1 MLKELEEYEK
11 KIDDRLY
18 ELGVSNDPELSSL
31 MNYIFMAMKKHI
43 KDEIDFKNELLEL
56 DDK

>member
-31 MNYIFMAMKKHI
+31 MNYIFMAMKKNV
-43 KDEIDFKNELLEL
+43 KDNH
-56 DDK
+56 